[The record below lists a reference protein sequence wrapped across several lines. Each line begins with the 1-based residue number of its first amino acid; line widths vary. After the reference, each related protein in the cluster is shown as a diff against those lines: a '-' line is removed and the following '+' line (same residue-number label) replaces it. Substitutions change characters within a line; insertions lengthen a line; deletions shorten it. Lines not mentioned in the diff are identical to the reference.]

1 MKVLVLNCGS
11 SSLKCQLIDM
21 EKKERIMKGH
31 YDRIG
36 GSRSSLRFNVR
47 GNKVVI
53 EHPARDFE
61 EAISE
66 ILRLLTSEEYN
77 VINNLNE
84 IGAVGH
90 RIVHGG
96 EKFKNSVIIDENVI
110 KAIEENITLAP
121 LHNPAG
127 LAGIEACKKLLPQ
140 IPMVAVF
147 DTSFHQT
154 MEEKAFI
161 YQLPYKYYEDY
172 KIRKYGFH
180 GISHRYIAG
189 RITEIT
195 GRTDLKIINC
205 HLGQGASLCAIKDGK
220 SIDTTM
226 GLTPLAGVPMGTR
239 CGDVDPSIIPTVMKL
254 YDIKPD
260 EMLRIMNKE
269 SGAWG
274 VSGVSTD
281 FRDIERTAE
290 QGDERSI
297 LALESRAYIIA
308 QYIAKFIVTLNGV
321 DVITFAG
328 GIGENGFEERERI
341 CNYLECFGIK
351 LDKQKNLVRGEET
364 KISTEDS
371 KVQIYIV
378 PTNEEIV
385 IATDAYELTKNLIPN
400 V

>member
-21 EKKERIMKGH
+21 EKNERIMKGH

-47 GNKVVI
+47 GEKTVI

-66 ILRLLTSEEYN
+66 ILSLLVSDKYK
-77 VINNLNE
+77 VINSFEE

-96 EKFKNSVIIDENVI
+96 EKFKESVIIDEKVI
-110 KAIEENITLAP
+110 EAIKECITLAP

-127 LAGIEACKKLLPQ
+127 LAGIEACKKLLPNV
-140 IPMVAVF
+140 PMVAVF

-154 MEEKAFI
+154 MPEKAFI

-180 GISHRYIAG
+180 GISHRYVAN
-189 RITEIT
+189 RISEMT
-195 GRTDLKIINC
+195 GKKDLKVINC
-205 HLGQGASLCAIKDGK
+205 HLGQGASLCAIENGK
-220 SIDTTM
+220 SVDTTM

-281 FRDIERTAE
+281 FRDIERAAAN
-290 QGDERSI
+290 GDKRSI
-297 LALESRAYIIA
+297 LALEGRAYTIA
-308 QYIAKFIVTLNGV
+308 QYIAKFIVTLQGV

-328 GIGENGFEERERI
+328 GVGENGFEERERI
-341 CNYLECFGIK
+341 CKYLECFGVK
-351 LDKQKNLVRGEET
+351 LDKEKNLIRGEEA

-371 KVQIYIV
+371 KVGIYIV
-378 PTNEEIV
+378 PTNEELV
-385 IATDAYELTKNLIPN
+385 IAQDAYNLTK
-400 V
+400 

>member
-21 EKKERIMKGH
+21 ETEERIMKGH

-47 GNKVVI
+47 GNKTEI

-61 EAISE
+61 EAISKV
-66 ILRLLTSEEYN
+66 LDLLISEEYA
-77 VINNLNE
+77 VISDFSE

-96 EKFKNSVIIDENVI
+96 EKFKNSVIINDEVI
-110 KAIEENITLAP
+110 KSIKECITLAP

-127 LAGIEACKKLLPQ
+127 LAGIEACRKLLPDV
-140 IPMVAVF
+140 PMVAVF
-147 DTSFHQT
+147 DTAFHQT
-154 MEEKAFI
+154 MPKETYI
-161 YQLPYKYYEDY
+161 YQLPYKYYKDY

-180 GISHRYIAG
+180 GISHRYISE
-189 RITEIT
+189 RISEIV
-195 GRTDLKIINC
+195 GNKEIKVINC
-205 HLGQGASLCAIKDGK
+205 HLGQGASLCAIKNGK
-220 SIDTTM
+220 SVDTTM

-254 YDIKPD
+254 YEIKPD
-260 EMLRIMNKE
+260 DMLNIMNKE

-281 FRDIERTAE
+281 FRDIERTAA
-290 QGDERSI
+290 QGDKRSI

-308 QYIAKFIVTLNGV
+308 QYIAKMMIPLQGT
-321 DVITFAG
+321 DYITFSG

-341 CNYLECFGIK
+341 CKHLEFLGVK
-351 LDKQKNLVRGEET
+351 LDKEANMIRGKEAC
-364 KISTEDS
+364 ISTEDS
-371 KVQIYIV
+371 KVKLYIV
-378 PTNEEIV
+378 PTNEEII
-385 IATDAYELTKNLIPN
+385 IARDAYKLVNNL
-400 V
+400 

>member
-21 EKKERIMKGH
+21 ENEERIMKGH

-47 GNKVVI
+47 GNKVEL
-53 EHPARDFE
+53 EHPARNFE
-61 EAISE
+61 EAISY
-66 ILRLLTSEEYN
+66 ILKLLVSKEYN
-77 VINNLNE
+77 VVNSLDE

-96 EKFKNSVIIDENVI
+96 EKFTESVIIDDKVI
-110 KAIEENITLAP
+110 DAIKDCITLAP

-127 LAGIEACKKLLPQ
+127 LAGIKACKKLLPNV
-140 IPMVAVF
+140 PMVAVF

-154 MEEKAFI
+154 LDEKTYI

-189 RITEIT
+189 RLAEIT
-195 GRTDLKIINC
+195 GRDDLKIINC
-205 HLGQGASLCAIKDGK
+205 HLGQGASLCAINAGK
-220 SIDTTM
+220 AVDTTM
-226 GLTPLAGVPMGTR
+226 GLTPLAGIPMGTR

-260 EMLRIMNKE
+260 EMLKILNKE

-281 FRDIERTAE
+281 FRDIERAAAE
-290 QGDERSI
+290 GDKRSI

-308 QYIAKFIVTLNGV
+308 QYIAKMMVALGGADYISFS
-321 DVITFAG
+321 G
-328 GIGENGFEERERI
+328 GIGENGIEERERI
-341 CNYLECFGIK
+341 CKYLECFGVK
-351 LDKQKNLVRGEET
+351 LDYEKNKIRGEEVL
-364 KISTEDS
+364 ISAEDS
-371 KVQIYIV
+371 RIKVHVI
-378 PTNEEIV
+378 PTNEEII
-385 IATDAYELTKNLIPN
+385 IAQDAYRLTK
-400 V
+400 

>member
-1 MKVLVLNCGS
+1 MLVLVLNCGS

-21 EKKERIMKGH
+21 DKEERIMKGH

-36 GSRSSLRFNVR
+36 GSRSTLRFNVR
-47 GNKVVI
+47 GNKQEI
-53 EHPARDFE
+53 EYPARDFE
-61 EAISE
+61 EAIGK
-66 ILRLLTSEEYN
+66 ILNLLVSPEYN
-77 VINNLNE
+77 VIKDFSE
-84 IGAVGH
+84 IGAIGH

-96 EKFKNSVIIDENVI
+96 EKFKESVIINDEVE
-110 KAIEENITLAP
+110 KAIEECVTLAP

-127 LAGIEACKKLLPQ
+127 LAGIRACKKLLPNAK
-140 IPMVAVF
+140 MVAVF

-154 MEEKAFI
+154 MDEKTYI
-161 YQLPYKYYEDY
+161 YNLPYKYYKDY

-180 GISHRYIAG
+180 GISHRYIARRLSEIVG
-189 RITEIT
+189 RY
-195 GRTDLKIINC
+195 DMKIVNC
-205 HLGQGASLCAIKDGK
+205 HLGQGASLCAIKNGK
-220 SIDTTM
+220 SVDTTM

-274 VSGVSTD
+274 ISGVSTD
-281 FRDIERTAE
+281 FRDIERAAS

-308 QYIAKFIVTLNGV
+308 QYIAKFLVSLQGADYIVFT
-321 DVITFAG
+321 G

-341 CNYLECFGIK
+341 CNYLEFMGIK
-351 LDKQKNLVRGEET
+351 LDKEENKVRGKEKLLST
-364 KISTEDS
+364 PDSTIKIYT
-371 KVQIYIV
+371 I
-378 PTNEEIV
+378 PTNEEIM
-385 IATDAYELTKNLIPN
+385 IARDTYELAK
-400 V
+400 

>member
-21 EKKERIMKGH
+21 AKNERIMKGH

-47 GNKVVI
+47 GNKT
-53 EHPARDFE
+53 EMEYPARNFE
-61 EAISE
+61 EAISK
-66 ILRLLTSEEYN
+66 ILRLLTSEEYK
-77 VINNLNE
+77 VIESLDE

-96 EKFKNSVIIDENVI
+96 ERFKNSVVIDDEVI
-110 KAIEENITLAP
+110 SAIKENITLAP

-127 LAGIEACKKLLPQ
+127 LAGIKACKKLLPNT
-140 IPMVAVF
+140 PMVAVF
-147 DTSFHQT
+147 DTAFHQT
-154 MEEKAFI
+154 MPEKAYI

-180 GISHRYIAG
+180 GISHRYVAG
-189 RITEIT
+189 RIAEIT
-195 GRTDLKIINC
+195 GKSNLKVINC
-205 HLGQGASLCAIKDGK
+205 HLGQGASLCAIDSGK
-220 SIDTTM
+220 AVDTTM

-254 YDIKPD
+254 YHLSPD
-260 EMLRIMNKE
+260 QMLQVLNKE

-281 FRDIERTAE
+281 FRDIERMAA

-308 QYIAKFIVTLNGV
+308 QYIAKFIVTLGGV

-328 GIGENGFEERERI
+328 GIGENGYEERERI
-341 CNYLECFGIK
+341 CNYLECFGVN
-351 LDKQKNLVRGEET
+351 LDKEKNHVRGEEV
-364 KISTEDS
+364 KISKDDS
-371 KVQIYIV
+371 KVMVYIV
-378 PTNEEIV
+378 PTNEELI
-385 IATDAYELTKNLIPN
+385 IARDAYELTK
-400 V
+400 

>member
-21 EKKERIMKGH
+21 EKNERIMKGH

-47 GNKVVI
+47 GNKENI
-53 EHPARDFE
+53 EHPARNFE
-61 EAISE
+61 EAISY
-66 ILRLLTSEEYN
+66 ILRLLTREEN
-77 VINNLNE
+77 RVIESLDE

-96 EKFKNSVIIDENVI
+96 EKFKNSVVIDDEVI
-110 KAIEENITLAP
+110 AAIRDNIKLAP

-127 LAGIEACKKLLPQ
+127 LAGITACKKLLPNV
-140 IPMVAVF
+140 PMVAVF
-147 DTSFHQT
+147 DTAFHQT

-161 YQLPYKYYEDY
+161 YQLPYKYYDEH

-180 GISHRYIAG
+180 GISHRYVAG
-189 RITEIT
+189 RMAEIT
-195 GRTDLKIINC
+195 GKSDLKIINC
-205 HLGQGASLCAIKDGK
+205 HLGQGASLCAINAGK
-220 SIDTTM
+220 SVDTTM

-260 EMLRIMNKE
+260 EMLRILNKE

-281 FRDIERTAE
+281 FRDIEREAAK
-290 QGDERSI
+290 GDERSI

-321 DVITFAG
+321 DVVTFAG

-364 KISTEDS
+364 CISTEDS
-371 KVQIYIV
+371 KAMIYIV
-378 PTNEEIV
+378 PTNEEII
-385 IATDAYELTKNLIPN
+385 IARDAYELTK
-400 V
+400 

>member
-21 EKKERIMKGH
+21 EKNERIMKGH

-47 GNKVVI
+47 GEKTVI

-66 ILRLLTSEEYN
+66 ILSLLVSDKYK
-77 VINNLNE
+77 VINNFEE

-96 EKFKNSVIIDENVI
+96 EKFKESVIIDEKVI
-110 KAIEENITLAP
+110 EAIKECITLAP

-127 LAGIEACKKLLPQ
+127 LAGIEACKKLLPNV
-140 IPMVAVF
+140 PMVAVF

-154 MEEKAFI
+154 MPEKAFI

-180 GISHRYIAG
+180 GISHRYVAN
-189 RITEIT
+189 RISEMT
-195 GRTDLKIINC
+195 GKKDLKVINC
-205 HLGQGASLCAIKDGK
+205 HLGQGASLCAIENGK
-220 SIDTTM
+220 SVDTTM

-254 YDIKPD
+254 YNIQPD

-281 FRDIERTAE
+281 FRDIERAAAS
-290 QGDERSI
+290 GDKRSI
-297 LALESRAYIIA
+297 LALEGRAYTIA

-328 GIGENGFEERERI
+328 GVGENGFEERERI
-341 CNYLECFGIK
+341 CKYLECFGVK
-351 LDKQKNLVRGEET
+351 LDKEKNLIRGEEA

-371 KVQIYIV
+371 KVGIYIV
-378 PTNEEIV
+378 PTNEELV
-385 IATDAYELTKNLIPN
+385 IAQDAYKLTK
-400 V
+400 

>member
-21 EKKERIMKGH
+21 QTKERIMKGH
-31 YDRIG
+31 YERIG
-36 GSRSSLRFNVR
+36 GNRSTLRFNVH
-47 GNKVVI
+47 GNKREI

-61 EAISE
+61 EAIDY
-66 ILRLLTSEEYN
+66 ILKLLIKDETKPIKSYD
-77 VINNLNE
+77 E

-96 EKFKNSVIIDENVI
+96 EKFKNSVIIDDDVI
-110 KAIEENITLAP
+110 KAIEENIILAP

-127 LAGIEACKKLLPQ
+127 IAGIEACRKLLPNT
-140 IPMVAVF
+140 PMVAVF

-154 MEEKAFI
+154 IPEKAYI

-189 RITEIT
+189 RITEIV
-195 GRTDLKIINC
+195 GKKDIKVINC
-205 HLGQGASLCAIKDGK
+205 HLGQGASLCAIENGESK
-220 SIDTTM
+220 DTTM

-239 CGDVDPSIIPTVMKL
+239 SGDVDPAIIPTVMKL

-260 EMLRIMNKE
+260 QMLNILNKE

-281 FRDIERTAE
+281 FRDIERQAAA
-290 QGDERSI
+290 GDKRSI

-308 QYIAKFIVTLNGV
+308 QYIAKLMVTLQGI
-321 DVITFAG
+321 DYLTFSG

-341 CNYLECFGIK
+341 INYLGFLGIK
-351 LDKQKNLVRGEET
+351 IDPEKNKIRGKEAL
-364 KISTEDS
+364 ISADDS
-371 KVQIYIV
+371 KVKIYIV

-385 IATDAYELTKNLIPN
+385 IANDTYNL
-400 V
+400 VK

>member
-1 MKVLVLNCGS
+1 MLVLVLNCGS

-21 EKKERIMKGH
+21 DKEERIMKGH

-36 GSRSSLRFNVR
+36 GSRSTLRFNVR
-47 GNKVVI
+47 GNKQEI
-53 EHPARDFE
+53 EYPARDFE
-61 EAISE
+61 EAIGK
-66 ILRLLTSEEYN
+66 ILNLLVSPEYN
-77 VINNLNE
+77 VIKDFSE
-84 IGAVGH
+84 IGAIGH

-96 EKFKNSVIIDENVI
+96 EKFKESVIINDEVE
-110 KAIEENITLAP
+110 KAIEECVTLAP

-127 LAGIEACKKLLPQ
+127 LAGIRACKKLLPNAK
-140 IPMVAVF
+140 MVAVF

-154 MEEKAFI
+154 MDEKTYI
-161 YQLPYKYYEDY
+161 YNLPYKYYKDY

-180 GISHRYIAG
+180 GISHRYIARRLSEIVG
-189 RITEIT
+189 RY
-195 GRTDLKIINC
+195 DMKIVNC
-205 HLGQGASLCAIKDGK
+205 HLGQGASLCAIKNGK
-220 SIDTTM
+220 SVDTTM

-281 FRDIERTAE
+281 FRDIERAAS

-308 QYIAKFIVTLNGV
+308 QYIAKFLVSLQGADYIVFT
-321 DVITFAG
+321 G

-341 CNYLECFGIK
+341 CNYLEFMGIK
-351 LDKQKNLVRGEET
+351 LDKEENKVRGKEKLLST
-364 KISTEDS
+364 PDSTIKIYT
-371 KVQIYIV
+371 I
-378 PTNEEIV
+378 PTNEEIM
-385 IATDAYELTKNLIPN
+385 IARDTYELAK
-400 V
+400 

>member
-21 EKKERIMKGH
+21 EKNERIMKGH

-36 GSRSSLRFNVR
+36 GAKSSLRFNIR
-47 GNKVVI
+47 GNKTVI
-53 EHPARDFE
+53 EHPARNFD
-61 EAISE
+61 EAIEE
-66 ILRLLTSEEYN
+66 ILNLLISDKYD
-77 VINNLNE
+77 VLKSLDE

-96 EKFKNSVIIDENVI
+96 EKFKNSVLIDDDVI
-110 KAIEENITLAP
+110 SAIEDCITLAP

-127 LAGIEACKKLLPQ
+127 LAGINACRKLLPNT
-140 IPMVAVF
+140 PMIAVF

-154 MEEKAFI
+154 MPEKAYI

-180 GISHRYIAG
+180 GISHRYIAK
-189 RITEIT
+189 RIAEIT
-195 GRTDLKIINC
+195 GRDNLKVINC
-205 HLGQGASLCAIKDGK
+205 HLGQGASLCAINAGK
-220 SIDTTM
+220 SVDTTM

-281 FRDIERTAE
+281 FRDIEKTASE
-290 QGDERSI
+290 GDERSI

-308 QYIAKFIVTLNGV
+308 QYIAKFIVTLGGV
-321 DVITFAG
+321 DYITFCG
-328 GIGENGFEERERI
+328 GIGENGLEERERI
-341 CNYLECFGIK
+341 CKYLECFGVKI
-351 LDKQKNLVRGEET
+351 DTEKNKIRGEEAE
-364 KISTEDS
+364 ISAEDS
-371 KVQIYIV
+371 KVKVWIV
-378 PTNEEIV
+378 PTNEEIM
-385 IATDAYELTKNLIPN
+385 IATDAYELAKK
-400 V
+400 

>member
-21 EKKERIMKGH
+21 QTKERIMKGH
-31 YDRIG
+31 YERIG
-36 GSRSSLRFNVR
+36 GNRSTLRFNVN
-47 GNKVVI
+47 GNKREI

-61 EAISE
+61 EAIDY
-66 ILRLLTSEEYN
+66 ILKLLIKDETQPIKSYD
-77 VINNLNE
+77 E

-96 EKFKNSVIIDENVI
+96 EKFKNSVIIDDDVI
-110 KAIEENITLAP
+110 KAIEENIILAP

-127 LAGIEACKKLLPQ
+127 IAGIEACRKLLPNT
-140 IPMVAVF
+140 PMVAVF
-147 DTSFHQT
+147 DTAFHQT
-154 MEEKAFI
+154 IPEKAYI

-189 RITEIT
+189 RIAEIV
-195 GRTDLKIINC
+195 GKKDIKVINC
-205 HLGQGASLCAIKDGK
+205 HLGQGASLCAIENGESK
-220 SIDTTM
+220 DTTM

-239 CGDVDPSIIPTVMKL
+239 SGDVDPAIIPTVMKL

-260 EMLRIMNKE
+260 QMLNILNKE

-281 FRDIERTAE
+281 FRDIERQAAA
-290 QGDERSI
+290 GDKRSI

-308 QYIAKFIVTLNGV
+308 QYIAKLMVTLQGI
-321 DVITFAG
+321 DYLTFSG

-341 CNYLECFGIK
+341 INYLGFLGIK
-351 LDKQKNLVRGEET
+351 LDPEKNKIRGKEAL
-364 KISTEDS
+364 ISADDS
-371 KVQIYIV
+371 KVKIYIV

-385 IATDAYELTKNLIPN
+385 IANDTYNL
-400 V
+400 VK

>member
-21 EKKERIMKGH
+21 QTKERIMKGH
-31 YDRIG
+31 YERIG
-36 GSRSSLRFNVR
+36 GNRSTLRFNVH
-47 GNKVVI
+47 GNKREI

-61 EAISE
+61 EAIDY
-66 ILRLLTSEEYN
+66 ILRLLIKDETHPIKSYD
-77 VINNLNE
+77 E

-96 EKFKNSVIIDENVI
+96 EKFKNSVIIDDDVI
-110 KAIEENITLAP
+110 DAIRDNIILAP

-127 LAGIEACKKLLPQ
+127 IAGIEACRKLLPNT
-140 IPMVAVF
+140 PMVAVF
-147 DTSFHQT
+147 DTAFHQT
-154 MEEKAFI
+154 IPEKAYI

-189 RITEIT
+189 RISEIV
-195 GRTDLKIINC
+195 GKKDIKVINC
-205 HLGQGASLCAIKDGK
+205 HLGQGASLCAIENGESK
-220 SIDTTM
+220 DTTM

-239 CGDVDPSIIPTVMKL
+239 SGDVDPAIIPTVMKL

-260 EMLRIMNKE
+260 QMLKILNKE

-281 FRDIERTAE
+281 FRDIERQAAA
-290 QGDERSI
+290 GDKRSI

-308 QYIAKFIVTLNGV
+308 QYIAKLMVTLQGI
-321 DVITFAG
+321 DYLTFSG

-341 CNYLECFGIK
+341 INYLGFLGIK
-351 LDKQKNLVRGEET
+351 IDPEKNKIRGKEAL
-364 KISTEDS
+364 ISADDS
-371 KVQIYIV
+371 KVKIYII

-385 IATDAYELTKNLIPN
+385 IANDTYNL
-400 V
+400 VK

>member
-21 EKKERIMKGH
+21 ETEERIMKGH

-47 GNKVVI
+47 GDKVEF
-53 EHPARDFE
+53 EHPARNFK
-61 EAISE
+61 EAISY
-66 ILRLLTSEEYN
+66 ILNLLTSKEYN
-77 VINNLNE
+77 VISSLDE

-96 EKFKNSVIIDENVI
+96 EKFTESVLIDNDVI
-110 KAIEENITLAP
+110 AAIKDCITLAP

-127 LAGIEACKKLLPQ
+127 LAGIEAAKALLPNV
-140 IPMVAVF
+140 PMVAVF

-154 MEEKAFI
+154 IPEKAYI

-172 KIRKYGFH
+172 RIRKYGFH

-189 RITEIT
+189 RIAEIV
-195 GRTDLKIINC
+195 GRDDLKVINC
-205 HLGQGASLCAIKDGK
+205 HLGQGASLCAIDCGK
-220 SIDTTM
+220 SVDTTM

-260 EMLRIMNKE
+260 EMLKILNKE

-281 FRDIERTAE
+281 FRDIERAAAD
-290 QGDERSI
+290 GDARSI

-308 QYIAKFIVTLNGV
+308 QYIAKFMVTLGGV
-321 DVITFAG
+321 DYITFSG

-341 CNYLECFGIK
+341 CNYLEFAGVK
-351 LDKQKNLVRGEET
+351 LDVERNKIRGKEAL
-364 KISTEDS
+364 ISTDDS
-371 KVQIYIV
+371 KVKLYIV
-378 PTNEEIV
+378 PTNEEIM
-385 IATDAYELTKNLIPN
+385 IARDTYRLTNE
-400 V
+400 

>member
-21 EKKERIMKGH
+21 EKNERIMKGH

-47 GNKVVI
+47 
-53 EHPARDFE
+53 DFE

-66 ILRLLTSEEYN
+66 ILNLLVSKEFGA
-77 VINNLNE
+77 IKSFDE

-96 EKFKNSVIIDENVI
+96 EKFKNSVLIDDEVI
-110 KAIEENITLAP
+110 KAIEDCVTLAP

-127 LAGIEACKKLLPQ
+127 LAGIDACRKLLPKT
-140 IPMVAVF
+140 PMVAVF

-180 GISHRYIAG
+180 GISHRYVAG
-189 RITEIT
+189 RIAELLHNEH
-195 GRTDLKIINC
+195 LKVINC

-220 SIDTTM
+220 SVDTTM
-226 GLTPLAGVPMGTR
+226 GLTPLAGIPMGTR
-239 CGDVDPSIIPTVMKL
+239 SGDVDPSIIPTVMKL

-260 EMLRIMNKE
+260 EMLRILNKE

-281 FRDIERTAE
+281 FRDIERTAAE
-290 QGDERSI
+290 GDERSI

-328 GIGENGFEERERI
+328 GIGENGLEERERI

-351 LDKQKNLVRGEET
+351 LDKQKNKVRGEET
-364 KISTEDS
+364 EISADDS
-371 KVQIYIV
+371 KVKIYIV
-378 PTNEEIV
+378 PTNEEIL
-385 IATDAYELTKNLIPN
+385 IAEDTYELAKKAKNK
-400 V
+400 

>member
-21 EKKERIMKGH
+21 EKNERIMKGH

-47 GNKVVI
+47 GEKTVI

-66 ILRLLTSEEYN
+66 ILSLLISEKYK
-77 VINNLNE
+77 VINSFDE

-96 EKFKNSVIIDENVI
+96 EKFKESVIIDDKVI
-110 KAIEENITLAP
+110 EAIKECITLAP

-127 LAGIEACKKLLPQ
+127 LAGIKACKKLLPNA
-140 IPMVAVF
+140 PMVAVF

-154 MEEKAFI
+154 MPEKAFI

-180 GISHRYIAG
+180 GISHRYVAN
-189 RITEIT
+189 RISEIV
-195 GRTDLKIINC
+195 GKKDLKVINC
-205 HLGQGASLCAIKDGK
+205 HLGQGASLCAIENGK
-220 SIDTTM
+220 SVDTTM

-281 FRDIERTAE
+281 FRDIERAAAN
-290 QGDERSI
+290 GDKRSI
-297 LALESRAYIIA
+297 LALEGRAYTIA
-308 QYIAKFIVTLNGV
+308 QYIAKFIVTLQGV

-328 GIGENGFEERERI
+328 GVGENGFEERERI
-341 CNYLECFGIK
+341 CKYLECFGVK
-351 LDKQKNLVRGEET
+351 LDKEKNLIRGEEA

-371 KVQIYIV
+371 KVGIYIV
-378 PTNEEIV
+378 PTNEELV
-385 IATDAYELTKNLIPN
+385 IAQDAYNLTK
-400 V
+400 

>member
-1 MKVLVLNCGS
+1 MKVLILNCGS

-21 EKKERIMKGH
+21 DKEERIMKGH

-47 GNKVVI
+47 GNKEVI
-53 EHPARDFE
+53 EYPARNFE
-61 EAISE
+61 EAIKE
-66 ILRLLTSEEYN
+66 ILNLLISPKYN
-77 VINNLNE
+77 VIKSYDE

-96 EKFKNSVIIDENVI
+96 EKFKESVIIDDDVI
-110 KAIEENITLAP
+110 KAIEDCVTLAP

-127 LAGIEACKKLLPQ
+127 LAGIRACQKLLPNTK
-140 IPMVAVF
+140 MVAVF

-154 MEEKAFI
+154 MDEKAFI
-161 YQLPYKYYEDY
+161 YNLPYKYYEDY
-172 KIRKYGFH
+172 RIRKYGFH
-180 GISHRYIAG
+180 GISHRYIAKRLSEIVG
-189 RITEIT
+189 RY
-195 GRTDLKIINC
+195 DMKIINC
-205 HLGQGASLCAIKDGK
+205 HLGQGASLCAIKNGK
-220 SIDTTM
+220 SVDTTM

-281 FRDIERTAE
+281 FRDIEKAAAN
-290 QGDERSI
+290 GDERSI

-308 QYIAKFIVTLNGV
+308 QYIAKFLVTLQGADYIV
-321 DVITFAG
+321 FTG

-341 CNYLECFGIK
+341 CNYLEFFGIK
-351 LDKQKNLVRGEET
+351 LDKEANNVRGEEKLLST
-364 KISTEDS
+364 PDSSIKIYT
-371 KVQIYIV
+371 I

-385 IATDAYELTKNLIPN
+385 IARDTYNLCK
-400 V
+400 

>member
-21 EKKERIMKGH
+21 QTKERIMKGH
-31 YDRIG
+31 YERIG
-36 GSRSSLRFNVR
+36 GNRSTLRFNVH
-47 GNKVVI
+47 GNKREI

-61 EAISE
+61 EAIDY
-66 ILRLLTSEEYN
+66 ILKLLIKDETQPIKSYE
-77 VINNLNE
+77 E

-96 EKFKNSVIIDENVI
+96 ERFKNSVIIDDDVI
-110 KAIEENITLAP
+110 DAIRDNIILAP

-127 LAGIEACKKLLPQ
+127 IAGIEACRKLLPNT
-140 IPMVAVF
+140 PMVAVF
-147 DTSFHQT
+147 DTAFHQT
-154 MEEKAFI
+154 IPEKAYI

-189 RITEIT
+189 RISEIV
-195 GRTDLKIINC
+195 GKKDIKVINC
-205 HLGQGASLCAIKDGK
+205 HLGQGASLCAIENGESK
-220 SIDTTM
+220 DTTM

-239 CGDVDPSIIPTVMKL
+239 SGDVDPAIIPTVMKL

-260 EMLRIMNKE
+260 QMLKILNKE

-281 FRDIERTAE
+281 FRDIERQAAA
-290 QGDERSI
+290 GDKRSI

-308 QYIAKFIVTLNGV
+308 QYIAKLMVTLQGI
-321 DVITFAG
+321 DYLTFSG

-341 CNYLECFGIK
+341 INYLGFLGIK
-351 LDKQKNLVRGEET
+351 IDPEKNKIRGKEAM
-364 KISTEDS
+364 ISADDS
-371 KVQIYIV
+371 KVKIYII

-385 IATDAYELTKNLIPN
+385 IANDTYNL
-400 V
+400 VK

>member
-21 EKKERIMKGH
+21 EKNERIMKGH

-47 GNKVVI
+47 GNKTEI

-61 EAISE
+61 EAIAE
-66 ILRLLTSEEYN
+66 ILRLLTSPEYN
-77 VINNLNE
+77 VIGSLDE

-96 EKFKNSVIIDENVI
+96 EKFKDSVVIDDEVMN
-110 KAIEENITLAP
+110 AIEDNIKLAP

-127 LAGIEACKKLLPQ
+127 LAGIKACKKLLPKA
-140 IPMVAVF
+140 PMVAVF

-154 MEEKAFI
+154 MEEKAYI
-161 YQLPYKYYEDY
+161 YQLPYKYYEDH

-180 GISHRYIAG
+180 GISHRYVSE
-189 RITEIT
+189 RVREIT
-195 GRTDLKIINC
+195 GKSDLKIINC

-220 SIDTTM
+220 AMDTTM

-260 EMLRIMNKE
+260 EMLRILNKE

-281 FRDIERTAE
+281 FRDIERTAA

-308 QYIAKFIVTLNGV
+308 QYIAKFVVTLQGV
-321 DVITFAG
+321 DYITFCG
-328 GIGENGFEERERI
+328 GIGENGWEERERI
-341 CNYLECFGIK
+341 CKYLECFGVK
-351 LDKQKNLVRGEET
+351 LDYEKNRIRGEEIL
-364 KISTEDS
+364 ISTEDS
-371 KVQIYIV
+371 KIKIQVV

-385 IATDAYELTKNLIPN
+385 IAQDAYRLTK
-400 V
+400 

>member
-21 EKKERIMKGH
+21 EKEERIMKGH

-47 GNKVVI
+47 GEKVNI

-66 ILRLLTSEEYN
+66 ILSLLTSDKYK
-77 VINNLNE
+77 VINDLSE

-96 EKFKNSVIIDENVI
+96 EKFKNSVVIDDEVV
-110 KAIEENITLAP
+110 KAIEDNIKLAP

-127 LAGIEACKKLLPQ
+127 LAGIKACKKLLPNT
-140 IPMVAVF
+140 PMVAVF

-154 MEEKAFI
+154 MDEKAFI
-161 YQLPYKYYEDY
+161 YQLPYKYYEDH

-189 RITEIT
+189 RVAELT
-195 GRTDLKIINC
+195 GRNDLKIINC

-220 SIDTTM
+220 AVDTTM
-226 GLTPLAGVPMGTR
+226 GLTPLAGIPMGTR

-254 YDIKPD
+254 YNLQPD
-260 EMLRIMNKE
+260 EMLRILNKE

-281 FRDIERTAE
+281 FRDIERTAAE
-290 QGDERSI
+290 GDERSI

-308 QYIAKFIVTLNGV
+308 QYIAKFVVSLQGV
-321 DVITFAG
+321 DYITFCG

-341 CNYLECFGIK
+341 CKYLECFGVEID
-351 LDKQKNLVRGEET
+351 LEKNKTRGEELE
-364 KISTEDS
+364 ISTENS
-371 KVQIYIV
+371 RVKVFIV
-378 PTNEEIV
+378 PTNEEIM
-385 IATDAYELTKNLIPN
+385 IARDAYELTK
-400 V
+400 

>member
-21 EKKERIMKGH
+21 TNEERIMKGH

-47 GNKVVI
+47 GNKTVI
-53 EHPARDFE
+53 EYPARDFE
-61 EAISE
+61 EAISK
-66 ILRLLTSEEYN
+66 ILSLLVSKEYN
-77 VINNLNE
+77 VIESLDE

-96 EKFKNSVIIDENVI
+96 EKFKESVIINDEVI
-110 KAIEENITLAP
+110 ETIEECITLAP

-127 LAGIEACKKLLPQ
+127 LAGIDACKKLLPNV
-140 IPMVAVF
+140 PMVAVF

-154 MEEKAFI
+154 MEPKAYI
-161 YQLPYKYYEDY
+161 YNLPYKYYEDY

-189 RITEIT
+189 RISEILKKD
-195 GRTDLKIINC
+195 DLRIISC
-205 HLGQGASLCAIKDGK
+205 HLGQGASLCAIKNGK

-226 GLTPLAGVPMGTR
+226 GLTPLAGIPMGTR

-281 FRDIERTAE
+281 FRDIERTAAK
-290 QGDERSI
+290 GDERSI

-308 QYIAKFIVTLNGV
+308 QYIAKFLVTLEGA

-328 GIGENGFEERERI
+328 GVGENGIEERERI
-341 CNYLECFGIK
+341 CKYLEFLGVK
-351 LDKQKNLVRGEET
+351 LDKKANNIKGEE
-364 KISTEDS
+364 KCISTPDS
-371 KVQIYIV
+371 CIKLYVV
-378 PTNEEIV
+378 PTNEELV
-385 IATDAYELTKNLIPN
+385 IARDTRDI
-400 V
+400 VG

>member
-21 EKKERIMKGH
+21 EKNERIMKGH

-47 GNKVVI
+47 GNKSVI
-53 EHPARDFE
+53 EYPARSHA
-61 EAISE
+61 EAIKKVLDLLISE
-66 ILRLLTSEEYN
+66 KA
-77 VINNLNE
+77 INSFNE
-84 IGAVGH
+84 ISAVGH

-96 EKFKNSVIIDENVI
+96 EKFKDSVVIDDDVI
-110 KAIEENITLAP
+110 KAIEECITLAP
-121 LHNPAG
+121 IHNPAG
-127 LAGIEACKKLLPQ
+127 LAGIEACKKFLPNT
-140 IPMVAVF
+140 PMVAVF

-154 MEEKAFI
+154 MDEKTFI

-180 GISHRYIAG
+180 GISHRYVAG
-189 RITEIT
+189 RIADIL
-195 GRTDLKIINC
+195 GRYDLKVINC
-205 HLGQGASLCAIKDGK
+205 HLGQGASLCAIKNGK
-220 SIDTTM
+220 SVDTTM

-260 EMLRIMNKE
+260 QMLNILNKE

-281 FRDIERTAE
+281 FRDIERTAS

-341 CNYLECFGIK
+341 CNYLECFGIR
-351 LDKQKNLVRGEET
+351 LDKMKNEIRGEEAL
-364 KISTEDS
+364 ISAEDS
-371 KVQIYIV
+371 KVKIYII
-378 PTNEEIV
+378 PTNEELI
-385 IATDAYELTKNLIPN
+385 IAQDAYKLTRG
-400 V
+400 

>member
-21 EKKERIMKGH
+21 EKEERIMKGH

-47 GNKVVI
+47 GEKVNI

-66 ILRLLTSEEYN
+66 ILSLLTSDKYK
-77 VINNLNE
+77 VINDLSE

-96 EKFKNSVIIDENVI
+96 EKFKNSVVIDDEVV
-110 KAIEENITLAP
+110 KAIDDNIKLAP

-127 LAGIEACKKLLPQ
+127 LAGIKACKKLLPNT
-140 IPMVAVF
+140 PMVAVF

-154 MEEKAFI
+154 MDEKTFI
-161 YQLPYKYYEDY
+161 YQLPYKYYEDH

-189 RITEIT
+189 RVAELT
-195 GRTDLKIINC
+195 GRNDLKIINC

-220 SIDTTM
+220 AVDTTM
-226 GLTPLAGVPMGTR
+226 GLTPLAGIPMGTR

-254 YDIKPD
+254 YNLQPD
-260 EMLRIMNKE
+260 EMLRILNKE

-281 FRDIERTAE
+281 FRDIERTAA

-308 QYIAKFIVTLNGV
+308 QYIAKFVVTLQGV
-321 DVITFAG
+321 DYITFCG
-328 GIGENGFEERERI
+328 GIGENGWEERERI
-341 CNYLECFGIK
+341 CKYLECFGVK
-351 LDKQKNLVRGEET
+351 LDYEKNRIRGEEVL
-364 KISTEDS
+364 ISTEDS
-371 KVQIYIV
+371 KIKIQVV

-385 IATDAYELTKNLIPN
+385 IAQDAYRLTK
-400 V
+400 

>member
-21 EKKERIMKGH
+21 EKNERIMKGH

-47 GNKVVI
+47 GNKTTI

-61 EAISE
+61 EAIGE
-66 ILRLLTSEEYN
+66 ILGLLTSDEYK
-77 VINNLNE
+77 VINSLDE

-96 EKFKNSVIIDENVI
+96 EKFKNSVVIDDDVI
-110 KAIEENITLAP
+110 KAIEDCITLAP

-127 LAGIEACKKLLPQ
+127 LAGINACKKLLPNV
-140 IPMVAVF
+140 PMVAVF

-180 GISHRYIAG
+180 GISHRYVAG
-189 RITEIT
+189 RIAEIM
-195 GRTDLKIINC
+195 GRNDLKVINC

-220 SIDTTM
+220 SVDTTM

-281 FRDIERTAE
+281 FRDIERMAAE
-290 QGDERSI
+290 GDERSK

-351 LDKQKNLVRGEET
+351 LDLEKNKIRGEEAE
-364 KISTEDS
+364 ISSEDS
-371 KVQIYIV
+371 KVKIYIV

-385 IATDAYELTKNLIPN
+385 IARDAYELTK
-400 V
+400 